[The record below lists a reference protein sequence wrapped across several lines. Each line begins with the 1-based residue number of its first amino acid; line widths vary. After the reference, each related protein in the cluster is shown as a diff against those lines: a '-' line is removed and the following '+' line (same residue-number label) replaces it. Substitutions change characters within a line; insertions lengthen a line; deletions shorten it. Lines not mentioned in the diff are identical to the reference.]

1 MSHVILDGAVIPAD
15 RCREKTVSV
24 QGEVIDVWHSGKA
37 HAHGGNIQAVTAP
50 DGLGV
55 LWVSLVEPGSV
66 HDITAAR
73 IYAARGSS
81 R

>member
-15 RCREKTVSV
+15 RCREKAVSV
-24 QGEVIDVWHSGKA
+24 QGEVFDVWHSGEA

-50 DGLGV
+50 DEFP
-55 LWVSLVEPGSV
+55 LWVWQVEPGSV